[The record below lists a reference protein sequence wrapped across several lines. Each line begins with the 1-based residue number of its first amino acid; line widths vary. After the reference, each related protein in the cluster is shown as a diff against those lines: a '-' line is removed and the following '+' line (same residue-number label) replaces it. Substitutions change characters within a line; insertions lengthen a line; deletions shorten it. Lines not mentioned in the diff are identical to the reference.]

1 MFPKIQ
7 GKLLRVFEEKK
18 YKRIGGSVSK
28 NIDFRLICS
37 SNSSFFNIKKN
48 KLLRNDLLKSFNFF
62 EIYVPSLK
70 EREDDR
76 EDLIYEFVKEV
87 VEEKKIKEKN
97 VEPDIFSFF
106 ANLDFIDNTLQL
118 KNFIKWGL
126 SSLYDA
132 NEKILSKDNLVKL
145 LSDFLGNDILL
156 DDDQILNRG
165 IKEARES
172 FEIKYLKYN
181 LEKFKK
187 NVSKMSKEIGMERT
201 ALHRKLKSLNIQ
213 LD

>member
-1 MFPKIQ
+1 M
-7 GKLLRVFEEKK
+7 GC
-18 YKRIGGSVSK
+18 VSRS
-28 NIDFRLICS
+28 NI
-37 SNSSFFNIKKN
+37 
-48 KLLRNDLLKSFNFF
+48 
-62 EIYVPSLK
+62 EQ
-70 EREDDR
+70 
-76 EDLIYEFVKEV
+76 
-87 VEEKKIKEKN
+87 
-97 VEPDIFSFF
+97 DIFSFF

-132 NEKILSKDNLVKL
+132 NQMILSKDNLVKL

-156 DDDQILNRG
+156 NDDQILNRG

>member
-1 MFPKIQ
+1 M
-7 GKLLRVFEEKK
+7 
-18 YKRIGGSVSK
+18 K
-28 NIDFRLICS
+28 NTQEVRTQNCPTDKGHPMYFAYDHSTNYQTSI
-37 SNSSFFNIKKN
+37 
-48 KLLRNDLLKSFNFF
+48 
-62 EIYVPSLK
+62 SLK
-70 EREDDR
+70 RCADYIFIDKT
-76 EDLIYEFVKEV
+76 L
-87 VEEKKIKEKN
+87 
-97 VEPDIFSFF
+97 IFSFF

-132 NEKILSKDNLVKL
+132 NEMILSKDNLVKL

-187 NVSKMSKEIGMERT
+187 NVSKMSKKIGMERT
-201 ALHRKLKSLNIQ
+201 ALHRKLKSLDIQ